1 MNTLNPGQPATV
13 SVSFDGSDVH
23 FSFGIPRGAD
33 GEVSTAQLT
42 TAIASTA
49 TDPSG
54 ISPYAGSFSDPPTQ
68 AEMQSFAA
76 YVEDLRSEL
85 ER

>member
-13 SVSFDGSDVH
+13 SVSFDGTDVH

-42 TAIASTA
+42 TAIATTA

>member
-1 MNTLNPGQPATV
+1 MRVIFASCTNHETA
-13 SVSFDGSDVH
+13 
-23 FSFGIPRGAD
+23 

-42 TAIASTA
+42 TAIATTA